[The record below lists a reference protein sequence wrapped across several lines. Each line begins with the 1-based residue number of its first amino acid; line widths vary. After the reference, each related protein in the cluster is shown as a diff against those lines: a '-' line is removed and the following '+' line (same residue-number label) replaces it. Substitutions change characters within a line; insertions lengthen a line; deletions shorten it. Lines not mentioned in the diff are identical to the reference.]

1 VNTVVAEPG
10 WGVAFAAGMVSFLS
24 PCVAPLAPGYLA
36 FVAGAATSAPST
48 SLHRHTVR
56 VLATAL
62 LFMLGFTIVF
72 VALGTS
78 VSLVSGFFQEHRRT
92 LYQVAGGSM
101 IVMGLLIA
109 GVVRVPFL
117 YQERQI
123 RLSENALGPAA
134 PVLLGMAFALAWTPC
149 VGPVLGSILF
159 YASTSETT
167 GQGGLLLFVYSLGFG
182 IPFVLAGVGFATAL
196 RVASWA
202 RRHYNAISLVSGLLV
217 MGMGVLLLVDRWSDV
232 NAWTQRLY
240 NSTF

>member
-1 VNTVVAEPG
+1 MNTVVAEPG

-36 FVAGAATSAPST
+36 YVAGTAVNGPHVSLRRNSA
-48 SLHRHTVR
+48 R
-56 VLATAL
+56 VLATGA
-62 LFMLGFTIVF
+62 LFMLGFTLIF

-78 VSLVSGFFQEHRRT
+78 VSLVSSFLQEHRRT

-101 IVMGLLIA
+101 IFMGLLIA
-109 GVVRVPFL
+109 GLVRIPFL
-117 YQERQI
+117 YQERQV
-123 RLSENALGPAA
+123 RFSEDALGPAT

-182 IPFVLAGVGFATAL
+182 IPFILAGLGFASAL
-196 RVASWA
+196 RVVSWA
-202 RRHYNAISLVSGLLV
+202 RRHYNAISVVSGLLV
-217 MGMGVLLLVDRWSDV
+217 MGMGVLLLVDRWSDI
-232 NAWTQRLY
+232 NAWMQRLHY
-240 NSTF
+240 SVF

>member
-1 VNTVVAEPG
+1 VSAVVAEPG

-36 FVAGAATSAPST
+36 YVAAAAVNGPQV
-48 SLHRHTVR
+48 SLRR
-56 VLATAL
+56 NTARML
-62 LFMLGFTIVF
+62 TTAVLFMLGFTLIF

-78 VSLVSGFFQEHRRT
+78 VSLVGSFLQEHRRT

-101 IVMGLLIA
+101 IVMGLLIT
-109 GVVRVPFL
+109 GLIRIPFL
-117 YQERQI
+117 YQERQA
-123 RLSENALGPAA
+123 RFSEDLLGPAT

-182 IPFVLAGVGFATAL
+182 IPFILAGLGFGSAL
-196 RVASWA
+196 RVVSWA
-202 RRHYNAISLVSGLLV
+202 RRHYSAISLVSGLLV
-217 MGMGVLLLVDRWSDV
+217 MGMGVLLLLDRWSDIS
-232 NAWTQRLY
+232 AWTQRLF
-240 NSTF
+240 NSAF

>member
-36 FVAGAATSAPST
+36 YVAGTAVNGPQV
-48 SLHRHTVR
+48 SLRRNTAR
-56 VLATAL
+56 VLVTAA
-62 LFMLGFTIVF
+62 LFMLGFTLIF

-78 VSLVSGFFQEHRRT
+78 VSLVGSFLQEHRRT

-101 IVMGLLIA
+101 IIMGLLIT
-109 GVVRVPFL
+109 GLIRIPFL

-123 RLSENALGPAA
+123 RFSQDALGPAT

-182 IPFVLAGVGFATAL
+182 IPFILAGLGFASAL
-196 RVASWA
+196 RVVSWA
-202 RRHYNAISLVSGLLV
+202 RRHYNAISVVSGLLV
-217 MGMGVLLLVDRWSDV
+217 MGMGVLLLVDRWSDI

-240 NSTF
+240 YSVF

>member
-1 VNTVVAEPG
+1 MNAVVAEPG

-36 FVAGAATSAPST
+36 YVAGTAASGPQA
-48 SLHRHTVR
+48 SLRHNTAR
-56 VLATAL
+56 VLTTAA
-62 LFMLGFTIVF
+62 LFMLGFTLVF

-78 VSLVSGFFQEHRRT
+78 VSLVSGFLQEHRRT

-101 IVMGLLIA
+101 IIMGLLIT
-109 GVVRVPFL
+109 GLVRTPFL

-123 RLSENALGPAA
+123 RFSEDALGPAT

-182 IPFVLAGVGFATAL
+182 IPFMLAGLGLASAL
-196 RVASWA
+196 RVVSWA
-202 RRHYNAISLVSGLLV
+202 RRHYNAISIVSGLVV
-217 MGMGVLLLVDRWSDV
+217 MGMGALLLADRWSDIS
-232 NAWTQRLY
+232 AWTQRLHY
-240 NSTF
+240 SVF

>member
-1 VNTVVAEPG
+1 MNSVVAEPG

-36 FVAGAATSAPST
+36 YVAGTAVSGPHV
-48 SLHRHTVR
+48 SLRRNSVR
-56 VLATAL
+56 VLATGA
-62 LFMLGFTIVF
+62 LFMLGFTLIF

-78 VSLVSGFFQEHRRT
+78 VSLVSSFLQEHRRT

-101 IVMGLLIA
+101 IFMGLLIA
-109 GVVRVPFL
+109 GLVRIPFL
-117 YQERQI
+117 YQERQV
-123 RLSENALGPAA
+123 RFSEDALGPAT

-182 IPFVLAGVGFATAL
+182 IPFILAGLGFASAL
-196 RVASWA
+196 RVVSWA
-202 RRHYNAISLVSGLLV
+202 RRHYNAISVVSGLLV
-217 MGMGVLLLVDRWSDV
+217 MGMGVLLLVDRWSDM
-232 NAWTQRLY
+232 NAWMQSLY
-240 NSTF
+240 YSVF

>member
-1 VNTVVAEPG
+1 VAEPG

-36 FVAGAATSAPST
+36 YVAGTAANGPQASLRRNSA
-48 SLHRHTVR
+48 R
-56 VLATAL
+56 VLATGA
-62 LFMLGFTIVF
+62 LFMLGFTLIF

-78 VSLVSGFFQEHRRT
+78 VSLVSSFLQEHRRT

-101 IVMGLLIA
+101 IFMGLLIA
-109 GVVRVPFL
+109 GLVRIPFL
-117 YQERQI
+117 YQERQV
-123 RLSENALGPAA
+123 RFSEDALGPAT

-182 IPFVLAGVGFATAL
+182 IPFILAGLGFASAL
-196 RVASWA
+196 RVVSWA
-202 RRHYNAISLVSGLLV
+202 RRHYNAISVVSGLLV
-217 MGMGVLLLVDRWSDV
+217 MGMGVLLLVDRWSDI
-232 NAWTQRLY
+232 NAWMQRLHY
-240 NSTF
+240 SVF

>member
-1 VNTVVAEPG
+1 
-10 WGVAFAAGMVSFLS
+10 
-24 PCVAPLAPGYLA
+24 
-36 FVAGAATSAPST
+36 
-48 SLHRHTVR
+48 
-56 VLATAL
+56 
-62 LFMLGFTIVF
+62 MLGFTLVF

-101 IVMGLLIA
+101 IVMGLLIT

-123 RLSENALGPAA
+123 RFSEGVLGPAA

-232 NAWTQRLY
+232 NVWTQRLY